1 MKEKKI
7 QLQVAL
13 DTIEI
18 AEAKQLVRGLE
29 NIVDIVEIGTP
40 LVMKEGIKAVRELRK
55 EFPKILLLADLKIID
70 GASYES
76 SLAFEAGA
84 DIVTVLGVADETTV
98 KTCVK
103 KASEYGK
110 SVMADMLCV
119 KNIEQRARLLESL
132 GVDIL
137 CVHTAFDVKSTTAPP
152 LDNLKTV
159 KKTVKKV
166 KVAIAGGIDKRT
178 ASGIAAERPDIM
190 IVGSWITGHP
200 HRKKAAETLRT
211 LVDSN

>member
-7 QLQVAL
+7 LLQLAL
-13 DTIEI
+13 DIIEI
-18 AEAKQLVRGLE
+18 DEAKNLVHLLD
-29 NIVDIVEIGTP
+29 NIVEIGTP
-40 LVMKEGIKAVRELRK
+40 FIMREGIKAVQEFRT
-55 EFPKILLLADLKIID
+55 EFPEARILADLKIID

-84 DIVTVLGVADETTV
+84 DIVTVLGAADDVTV
-98 KTCVK
+98 TTCVK

-119 KNIEQRARLLESL
+119 KNVGKRAGQLDAL

-152 LDNLKTV
+152 LVDLKAV
-159 KKTVKKV
+159 KKTVKKG
-166 KVAIAGGIDKRT
+166 KIAIAGGIDDRT
-178 ASGIAAERPDIM
+178 AAGIAAEGPDIM
-190 IVGSWITGHP
+190 IVGSWITGSA
-200 HRKKAAETLRT
+200 HRKKAAETLRF